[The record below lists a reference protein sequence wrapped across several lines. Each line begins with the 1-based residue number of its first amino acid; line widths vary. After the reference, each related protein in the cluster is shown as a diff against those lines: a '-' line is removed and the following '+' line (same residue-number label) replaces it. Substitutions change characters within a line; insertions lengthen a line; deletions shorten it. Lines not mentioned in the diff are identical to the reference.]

1 MLKSDDDQSIDTL
14 QLPTY
19 INYFVPDA
27 NKELFYLC
35 TVVEG
40 ASVQRDKSSKHFVTE
55 DEFEGKTYPTYCAGW
70 AYVTNV
76 PTITRQEQCKH
87 QGY

>member
-1 MLKSDDDQSIDTL
+1 MLKSDDDQAIDTL

-40 ASVQRDKSSKHFVTE
+40 ASVQRDKSSKHLVTE
-55 DEFEGKTYPTYCAGW
+55 DEFEGNTYPTYCAGW